1 MTFPASKKDLRG
13 QRSTPNL
20 RIATGAPPPP
30 PVKSPRLLLER
41 DPFGGGNGGSAPSAS
56 GGEIHGLGIHTD
68 GRGFG
73 NGFNRGKS
81 GGGGFSKL
89 LSFPWGRDKSKST
102 YAASLRSPP
111 LPSPTDSMNEF
122 FQPLPSPTPSS
133 STGFLHNFPR
143 PPNSIP
149 RNDSGG
155 SAHSNRPLPPP
166 PSSPGIEPAPRVTK
180 TPPRQ
185 HPSIAMM
192 TPPSSTN
199 STADRP
205 RLKTAQSFA
214 TVSSG
219 SFASTSL
226 FFTTDEGESDGA
238 TSQSGATSSSSPPV
252 QRMWRTKP
260 SYTTEPVPPLP
271 SGATDGSLA
280 SLQKLDSPLR
290 DDIGRAFMLQS
301 DDDSEA
307 GNSGSPLRS
316 VNSGPAR
323 DYPRRNSTPITGS
336 SSSVALAML
345 LADDDGY
352 PSTPPRAGSSK
363 YRHHRLSASDSPSPT
378 SPPFDPRRTAASSV
392 PTSSSVGSVPSASHK
407 SGKRRS
413 VEVRPEAVEDSEDAD
428 DEVSPPRVMA
438 RRTQDGSASGRRV
451 SAVYAK
457 GSSGV
462 LVGSGSDLLL
472 ASGGVSYDPQ
482 TRIPSIRF
490 DGISMDAVFAE
501 VERKMGGANQ
511 SAGSN
516 ESGGVSKKR
525 RTRVLS
531 MYRPFDSTSSGSTL
545 ASTSASQSSLASSA
559 SSSSSLR
566 AMLSTPSTSVDSFVE
581 SSPSPPPPEPVQR
594 PLPRRISSRRPS
606 PLDVAAANALP
617 VWGELNTPRSVPAI
631 QSPGLVPLPMSPASP
646 TLSSTPSPGTLGDA
660 FIPYP
665 SPALSSTS
673 TLRGSP
679 SPSRSPIPEVFVR
692 PPTPPPVHFAS
703 RDPAPPLRRNSESR
717 PPIAVPAT
725 SEGTSI
731 KLVSEGRKIK
741 VSSRVSAGPRQMA
754 RRGTTMMI
762 TPATTSTV
770 NLPTPPLASAASNYA
785 TPPVS
790 PPLPAVFVR
799 TPSESSFGSTEDDA
813 SDVEDALNSMLLRL
827 AQPHTPPSSPLSHQP
842 HAPIPVQPSIKS
854 ESVASEELS
863 QEGNDSGSSDDA
875 SLATDSDMDGY
886 DSMDFGE
893 IGVVMMGERVSCG
906 YQIGVAV

>member
-1 MTFPASKKDLRG
+1 MTFPMSKRDLRG

-30 PVKSPRLLLER
+30 VKSPRLLER
-41 DPFGGGNGGSAPSAS
+41 VPSFGGNGGSAQSAS
-56 GGEIHGLGIHTD
+56 GGEMHGLGIHTD
-68 GRGFG
+68 GRGTG
-73 NGFNRGKS
+73 NGISRGKV

-102 YAASLRSPP
+102 YTTSLRSPP

-133 STGFLHNFPR
+133 STGFLHNFSR

-149 RNDSGG
+149 RNDSGA
-155 SAHSNRPLPPP
+155 SAHSNRPVPAP
-166 PSSPGIEPAPRVTK
+166 PSSPEIEPAPRVTK

-185 HPSIAMM
+185 HPTIATM
-192 TPPSSTN
+192 TPSSSTN

-219 SFASTSL
+219 SLASTSH
-226 FFTTDEGESDGA
+226 FFTTDEGEPDGNM
-238 TSQSGATSSSSPPV
+238 SQKGATSSSSPPV
-252 QRMWRTKP
+252 QRMWGTKP

-271 SGATDGSLA
+271 SGATDGSLT
-280 SLQKLDSPLR
+280 SLRRPESPLQ

-301 DDDSEA
+301 DNDSKA
-307 GNSGSPLRS
+307 GNLGSPLRS

-323 DYPRRNSTPITGS
+323 NYPRRNSTPISGS

-345 LADDDGY
+345 LADDDGC
-352 PSTPPRAGSSK
+352 PSTPPR
-363 YRHHRLSASDSPSPT
+363 YRHHRLSASDTPSPT
-378 SPPFDPRRTAASSV
+378 SPSFDP
-392 PTSSSVGSVPSASHK
+392 
-407 SGKRRS
+407 
-413 VEVRPEAVEDSEDAD
+413 
-428 DEVSPPRVMA
+428 
-438 RRTQDGSASGRRV
+438 
-451 SAVYAK
+451 
-457 GSSGV
+457 
-462 LVGSGSDLLL
+462 
-472 ASGGVSYDPQ
+472 
-482 TRIPSIRF
+482 RIPSIRF

-501 VERKMGGANQ
+501 VERKMGDTNQ
-511 SAGSN
+511 SARSN
-516 ESGGVSKKR
+516 DSGVVSKKR
-525 RTRVLS
+525 RTRVFS
-531 MYRPFDSTSSGSTL
+531 MYRPFDSASSGSTL
-545 ASTSASQSSLASSA
+545 ASTSQSQSQSSLTSSA
-559 SSSSSLR
+559 SSSCSLH
-566 AMLSTPSTSVDSFVE
+566 ATLSTPSTSVDSFVE
-581 SSPSPPPPEPVQR
+581 KSSPSPPPPEPVRR

-606 PLDVAAANALP
+606 PLDVAAANACLP
-617 VWGELNTPRSVPAI
+617 VWSELNTPRSVPAV

-646 TLSSTPSPGTLGDA
+646 ILSCSTPSPGTLGDA

-679 SPSRSPIPEVFVR
+679 SPSPSSSSPPIPEVFVR

-703 RDPAPPLRRNSESR
+703 RDPAPLLRRNSESR
-717 PPIAVPAT
+717 PPITVPAT

-762 TPATTSTV
+762 TPGATTSTMV
-770 NLPTPPLASAASNYA
+770 RLPTPPPPPLALAASKYV

-790 PPLPAVFVR
+790 PPLSAGFGGPRSERSSVCSFV
-799 TPSESSFGSTEDDA
+799 STTDDEA

-827 AQPHTPPSSPLSHQP
+827 AQPHTPPSSPLSNEQRP
-842 HAPIPVQPSIKS
+842 AAPIPIQTCKEERREDCSDISSRPTTCSTFPPMPDEIRVTPATPSHSAKS
-854 ESVASEELS
+854 SISSSASAAGSFASLEQQEDPALRTMILHRRMEQVIHCCRDSVVS
-863 QEGNDSGSSDDA
+863 QESNDSSSSDDA
-875 SLATDSDMDGY
+875 SLATDSDVDGY
-886 DSMDFGE
+886 DSVDFGE